1 MPLFIPSRRFFTL
14 FDETQTQAASTA
26 AVNSATQLTLPI
38 GSYTYEGLIG
48 GSTASSTGG
57 VQVETTMPTG
67 FAINANHLTYIGTNF
82 FGTTFSNTFTRVD
95 TNSQF
100 FVSINL
106 DASATNK
113 FIYSRLAG
121 VIKVTADTTFGF
133 KIAQRSATDAAN
145 PATLMVRSY
154 LNFSKIV

>member
-14 FDETQTQAASTA
+14 FDETQTQASSTA
-26 AVNSATQLTLPI
+26 AVNSATQITLPI
-38 GSYTYEGLIG
+38 GTYTYEGLTG

-57 VQVETTMPTG
+57 VSVGSTMPTG
-67 FAINANHLTYIGTNF
+67 FSINANHLQYQGTSF
-82 FGTTFSNTFTRVD
+82 FGQTFANSFTRVD

-106 DASATNK
+106 DANATNK
-113 FIYSRLAG
+113 FTYSRLAG
-121 VIKVTADTTFGF
+121 VVKVTSDTTFNF
-133 KIAQRSATDAAN
+133 TIAQRSANDAVN

-154 LNFSKIV
+154 INFSKIA

>member
-38 GSYTYEGLIG
+38 GTYTYEGLTG

-57 VQVETTMPTG
+57 VQISTTMASG
-67 FAINANHLTYIGTNF
+67 FSINANHLSYVGTSF
-82 FGTTFSNTFTRVD
+82 FGNTFQNSFTRVD
-95 TNSQF
+95 TNSQL

-113 FIYSRLAG
+113 FIYNRLAG
-121 VIKVTADTTFGF
+121 VIKVTADTTFNLT
-133 KIAQRSATDAAN
+133 IAQRSATDGAN

-154 LNFSKIV
+154 INFSKIA

>member
-14 FDETQTQAASTA
+14 FDETQTQASSTA

-38 GSYTYEGLIG
+38 GTYTYEGLTG

-57 VQVETTMPTG
+57 VSVSSNMASG
-67 FAINANHLTYIGTNF
+67 FSINANHLSYQGTSF
-82 FGTTFSNTFTRVD
+82 FGNTFQNSFTRVD

-100 FVSINL
+100 FVSVNL
-106 DASATNK
+106 DASGTNK
-113 FIYSRLAG
+113 FVYTRLAG
-121 VIKVTADTTFGF
+121 VIKTTADTTFNLT
-133 KIAQRSATDAAN
+133 IAQRTATDAAN

-154 LNFSKIV
+154 INFSKIA